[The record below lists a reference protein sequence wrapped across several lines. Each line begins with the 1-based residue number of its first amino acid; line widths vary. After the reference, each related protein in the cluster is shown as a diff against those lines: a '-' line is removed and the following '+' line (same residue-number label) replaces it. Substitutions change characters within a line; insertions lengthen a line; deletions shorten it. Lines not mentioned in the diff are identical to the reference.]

1 MNLMSATEEIA
12 ALQKVLASAKSELT
26 LVRTERDLLK
36 ERLNKFMRKIFAAK
50 SEVSSQNQKD
60 MFFVFNEAEVLGA
73 QAQPAAQE
81 EDGEGDGKDVDQ
93 GAPAKKRGRIGNPTA
108 WGRL

>member
-1 MNLMSATEEIA
+1 MNPTLVTEEIVALKEALKA
-12 ALQKVLASAKSELT
+12 ATKRSEEATRQSQLLKNELV

-60 MFFVFNEAEVLGA
+60 MFFVFNEAEVLGT

-81 EDGEGDGKDVDQ
+81 EDSEEAGIDV
-93 GAPAKKRGRIGNPTA
+93 PAHKRT
-108 WGRL
+108 